1 VETILCCQACCACT
15 HITCAPSWILF
26 FWGGGV
32 VPLFIRAWFRHH
44 LLGLFSF
51 VRSVRIGENVLLCMS
66 LPVIGARVQEHQLP

>member
-1 VETILCCQACCACT
+1 MLPGLLCMHAHNLCT
-15 HITCAPSWILF
+15 LLDSFF